1 MVLTSTLVTI
11 LFLVILTLQILFV
24 LKVYKTAQKHILYL
38 VIVMLLLLL
47 VVVVFSTLY
56 FSGYF
61 EHKSEAAAHEKVD
74 DLNKEAEAA
83 KATPEG
89 PEKVKKETENTRFEN
104 TYLQIDKEFMTNLTA
119 SKKVMVVQ
127 IAVMTH
133 YDNRVFDNVKK
144 HEFAIRSGILDVMRQ
159 TTEAEAARPDFRSEL
174 AAKIK
179 VVMNDILMKYEDFGG
194 IEDVFFTSFVMQ

>member
-1 MVLTSTLVTI
+1 MATAEAPAAAEEVVEGEPKKKKPILLIALIAISTI
-11 LFLVILTLQILFV
+11 
-24 LKVYKTAQKHILYL
+24 
-38 VIVMLLLLL
+38 LLL

>member
-1 MVLTSTLVTI
+1 MATAEAPAAAEVVQGEPKKKKPILLIALIAISTI
-11 LFLVILTLQILFV
+11 
-24 LKVYKTAQKHILYL
+24 
-38 VIVMLLLLL
+38 LLL
-47 VVVVFSTLY
+47 VVVIFTTLY

-74 DLNKEAEAA
+74 ELNKEADAA
-83 KATPEG
+83 KATPGG
-89 PEKVKKETENTRFEN
+89 PDKVTKDSVNTRFEN
-104 TYLQIDKEFMTNLTA
+104 TYLQIDKEFMTNLTG

-179 VVMNDILMKYEDFGG
+179 VVMNDMLKKYEDFGG

>member
-1 MVLTSTLVTI
+1 MATAEAPAAEEVVEGEPKKKKPILLIALIAISTI
-11 LFLVILTLQILFV
+11 
-24 LKVYKTAQKHILYL
+24 
-38 VIVMLLLLL
+38 LLL
-47 VVVVFSTLY
+47 VVVIFTTLY

-74 DLNKEAEAA
+74 ELDKEAEAA
-83 KATPEG
+83 KATPGG
-89 PEKVKKETENTRFEN
+89 PDKVTKDSVNTRFEN

-159 TTEAEAARPDFRSEL
+159 TTEAEASRPDFRSEL

-179 VVMNDILMKYEDFGG
+179 VVMNDILKKYEDFGG

>member
-1 MVLTSTLVTI
+1 MATAEAPAAAEEVVEEPKKKKPILLIALIAISTI
-11 LFLVILTLQILFV
+11 
-24 LKVYKTAQKHILYL
+24 
-38 VIVMLLLLL
+38 LLL

-56 FSGYF
+56 FSGFF

-74 DLNKEAEAA
+74 ELDKEAEAA
-83 KATPEG
+83 KATPGG
-89 PEKVKKETENTRFEN
+89 PDKVTKDSVNTRFEN

-159 TTEAEAARPDFRSEL
+159 TTEAEASRPDFRSEL
-174 AAKIK
+174 SAKIK
-179 VVMNDILMKYEDFGG
+179 VVMNDILKKYEDFGG

>member
-1 MVLTSTLVTI
+1 MATAEAPAAEEVVEGEPKKKKPILLIALIAVSTI
-11 LFLVILTLQILFV
+11 
-24 LKVYKTAQKHILYL
+24 
-38 VIVMLLLLL
+38 LLL
-47 VVVVFSTLY
+47 VVVVFTTLY

-74 DLNKEAEAA
+74 ELDKEAEAA

-89 PEKVKKETENTRFEN
+89 PEKVTKENANTRFEN
-104 TYLQIDKEFMTNLTA
+104 TYLQIDKEFMTNLTG

-144 HEFAIRSGILDVMRQ
+144 HEFAIRSAILDQMRQ
-159 TTEAEAARPDFRSEL
+159 TTEAEASRPDFRSEL

>member
-1 MVLTSTLVTI
+1 MATAEAPAAAAEVVEGEPKKKKPILLIALIAISTI
-11 LFLVILTLQILFV
+11 
-24 LKVYKTAQKHILYL
+24 
-38 VIVMLLLLL
+38 LLL
-47 VVVVFSTLY
+47 VVVIFTTLY

-74 DLNKEAEAA
+74 ELNKEADAA
-83 KATPEG
+83 KATPGG
-89 PEKVKKETENTRFEN
+89 PDKVTKDSVNTRFEN
-104 TYLQIDKEFMTNLTA
+104 TYLQIDKEFMTNLTG

-179 VVMNDILMKYEDFGG
+179 VVMNDMLKKYEDFGG

>member
-1 MVLTSTLVTI
+1 MATAEAPAAEEVVEGEPKTKKPILLIALIAVSTI
-11 LFLVILTLQILFV
+11 
-24 LKVYKTAQKHILYL
+24 
-38 VIVMLLLLL
+38 LLL
-47 VVVVFSTLY
+47 VVVVFTTLY

-74 DLNKEAEAA
+74 ELDKEAEAA

-89 PEKVKKETENTRFEN
+89 PEKVTKENANTRFEN
-104 TYLQIDKEFMTNLTA
+104 TYLQIDKEFMTNITS

-133 YDNRVFDNVKK
+133 YDSRVFDNVKK
-144 HEFAIRSGILDVMRQ
+144 HEFAIRSAVLDVMRQ
-159 TTEAEAARPDFRSEL
+159 STEADVAKPDFRTEL

-179 VVMNDILMKYEDFGG
+179 TVMNEMLMKYEDFGG

>member
-1 MVLTSTLVTI
+1 MATAEAPAAEEVVEGEPKKKKPILLIALIAISTI
-11 LFLVILTLQILFV
+11 
-24 LKVYKTAQKHILYL
+24 
-38 VIVMLLLLL
+38 LLL
-47 VVVVFSTLY
+47 VVVIFTTLY

-74 DLNKEAEAA
+74 ELDKEAEAA
-83 KATPEG
+83 KATPGG
-89 PEKVKKETENTRFEN
+89 PDKVTKDSVNTRFEN
-104 TYLQIDKEFMTNLTA
+104 TYLQIDKEFMTNLTG

-179 VVMNDILMKYEDFGG
+179 VVMNDMLKKYEDFGG

>member
-1 MVLTSTLVTI
+1 MATAEAPAAEEVVEGEPKKKKPILLIALIAVSTI
-11 LFLVILTLQILFV
+11 
-24 LKVYKTAQKHILYL
+24 
-38 VIVMLLLLL
+38 LLL
-47 VVVVFSTLY
+47 VVVVFTTLY

-74 DLNKEAEAA
+74 ELNKEAEAA
-83 KATPEG
+83 KATPGG
-89 PEKVKKETENTRFEN
+89 PDKVTKDSVNTRFEN

-159 TTEAEAARPDFRSEL
+159 TTEAEASRPDFRSEL

-179 VVMNDILMKYEDFGG
+179 VVMNDILKKYEDFGG

>member
-1 MVLTSTLVTI
+1 MATAEAPVAEEVVEGEPKKKKPILLIALIAISTI
-11 LFLVILTLQILFV
+11 
-24 LKVYKTAQKHILYL
+24 
-38 VIVMLLLLL
+38 LLL
-47 VVVVFSTLY
+47 VVVIFTTLY

-74 DLNKEAEAA
+74 ELDKEAEAA
-83 KATPEG
+83 KATPGG
-89 PEKVKKETENTRFEN
+89 PDKVTKESANTRFEN

-144 HEFAIRSGILDVMRQ
+144 HEFAIRSGILDQMRQ
-159 TTEAEAARPDFRSEL
+159 TTEAEASRPDFRSEL

>member
-1 MVLTSTLVTI
+1 MATAEAPAAEEAAVEGEPKKKKPILLIALIAVSTI
-11 LFLVILTLQILFV
+11 
-24 LKVYKTAQKHILYL
+24 
-38 VIVMLLLLL
+38 LLL

-179 VVMNDILMKYEDFGG
+179 VVMNDILKKYEDFGG

>member
-1 MVLTSTLVTI
+1 MATAEAPAAEEAAVEGEPKKKKPILLIALIAVSTI
-11 LFLVILTLQILFV
+11 
-24 LKVYKTAQKHILYL
+24 
-38 VIVMLLLLL
+38 LLL

-74 DLNKEAEAA
+74 ELDKEAEAA

-89 PEKVKKETENTRFEN
+89 PEKVKKESENTRFEN
-104 TYLQIDKEFMTNLTA
+104 TYLQIDKEFMTNLTG

>member
-1 MVLTSTLVTI
+1 MATAEAPAAEEVVEGEPKKKKPILLIALIAISTI
-11 LFLVILTLQILFV
+11 
-24 LKVYKTAQKHILYL
+24 
-38 VIVMLLLLL
+38 LLL

-56 FSGYF
+56 FSGFF
-61 EHKSEAAAHEKVD
+61 EHKSEAAAHEKID
-74 DLNKEAEAA
+74 ELDKEAEAA
-83 KATPEG
+83 KATPGG
-89 PEKVKKETENTRFEN
+89 PDKVTKDSVNTRFEN

-159 TTEAEAARPDFRSEL
+159 TTEAEASRPDFRSEL
-174 AAKIK
+174 SAKIK
-179 VVMNDILMKYEDFGG
+179 VVMNDILKKYEDFGG

>member
-1 MVLTSTLVTI
+1 MATAEAPATEEVVEGEPKKKKPILLIALIAVSTI
-11 LFLVILTLQILFV
+11 
-24 LKVYKTAQKHILYL
+24 
-38 VIVMLLLLL
+38 LLL
-47 VVVVFSTLY
+47 VVVVFTTLY

-74 DLNKEAEAA
+74 ELDKEADAA
-83 KATPEG
+83 KATPGG
-89 PEKVKKETENTRFEN
+89 PDKVKKESENTRFEN
-104 TYLQIDKEFMTNLTA
+104 TYLQIDKEFMTNLTG

-144 HEFAIRSGILDVMRQ
+144 HEFAIRSGILDTMRQ
-159 TTEAEAARPDFRSEL
+159 TTEADASRPDFRSEL

-179 VVMNDILMKYEDFGG
+179 VVMNDILKKYEDFGG

>member
-1 MVLTSTLVTI
+1 MATAEAPAAEEVVEGEPKKKKPILLIALIAISTI
-11 LFLVILTLQILFV
+11 
-24 LKVYKTAQKHILYL
+24 
-38 VIVMLLLLL
+38 LLL
-47 VVVVFSTLY
+47 VVVIFTTLY

-74 DLNKEAEAA
+74 ELDKEAGAA
-83 KATPEG
+83 KATPGG
-89 PEKVKKETENTRFEN
+89 PDKVTKDSVNTRFEN
-104 TYLQIDKEFMTNLTA
+104 TYLQIDKEFMTNLTG

-159 TTEAEAARPDFRSEL
+159 TTEAEASRPDFRSEL

-179 VVMNDILMKYEDFGG
+179 VVMNDMLKKYEDFGG

>member
-1 MVLTSTLVTI
+1 MATAEAPAAEEAVEGEPKKKKPILLIALIAISTI
-11 LFLVILTLQILFV
+11 
-24 LKVYKTAQKHILYL
+24 
-38 VIVMLLLLL
+38 LLL

-56 FSGYF
+56 FSGFF

-74 DLNKEAEAA
+74 ELDKEAEAA
-83 KATPEG
+83 KATPGG
-89 PEKVKKETENTRFEN
+89 PDKVTKDSVNTRFEN

-127 IAVMTH
+127 LAVMTH

-159 TTEAEAARPDFRSEL
+159 TTEAEASRPDFRSEL
-174 AAKIK
+174 SAKIK

>member
-1 MVLTSTLVTI
+1 MATAEAPAAAEVVEGEPKKKKPILLIALIAISTI
-11 LFLVILTLQILFV
+11 LLLFV
-24 LKVYKTAQKHILYL
+24 
-38 VIVMLLLLL
+38 VI
-47 VVVVFSTLY
+47 FTTLY

-74 DLNKEAEAA
+74 ELNKEADAA
-83 KATPEG
+83 KATPGG
-89 PEKVKKETENTRFEN
+89 PDKVTKDSINTRFEN
-104 TYLQIDKEFMTNLTA
+104 TYLQIDKEFMTNLTG

-179 VVMNDILMKYEDFGG
+179 VVMNDMLKKYEDFGG

>member
-1 MVLTSTLVTI
+1 MATAEAPAAEEAVEGEPKKKKPILLIALIAISTI
-11 LFLVILTLQILFV
+11 
-24 LKVYKTAQKHILYL
+24 
-38 VIVMLLLLL
+38 LLL

-56 FSGYF
+56 FSGFF

-74 DLNKEAEAA
+74 ELDKEAEAA
-83 KATPEG
+83 KATPGG
-89 PEKVKKETENTRFEN
+89 PDKVTKDSVNTRFEN

-159 TTEAEAARPDFRSEL
+159 TTEAEASRPDFRSEL
-174 AAKIK
+174 SAKIK